1 MFGESR
7 QLSRRMPPLLCV
19 SDVMV
24 PVYRVASRLD
34 LLQTQHFRLGPKG
47 FVYFTGGTGSLA
59 SIPGGPVA
67 AGSQGVQG
75 SAFPWRLL
83 GPGGVG
89 ASSEPTLDPPVWI
102 EHSFLI

>member
-1 MFGESR
+1 
-7 QLSRRMPPLLCV
+7 MPPLLCV

-24 PVYRVASRLD
+24 PVYWVASRLD
-34 LLQTQHFRLGPKG
+34 VLQTQHFRLGPKG